1 MISLSYPSST
11 LMFFSIN
18 IFPLEPG
25 LQSQT
30 GAGITLD
37 LCSGFFLKTNV
48 FAWKE
53 MDSFTPVNTSLIS
66 DYWRDF
72 MNL

>member
-1 MISLSYPSST
+1 
-11 LMFFSIN
+11 MFFSISLLC
-18 IFPLEPG
+18 LETG

-30 GAGITLD
+30 GASITLD
-37 LCSGFFLKTNV
+37 LSSGFFLKIKL

-53 MDSFTPVNTSLIS
+53 MDSFTPVNTSLLS

-72 MNL
+72 MSLLSPEYKE